1 MSLKTRNILIS
12 AFVIVWT
19 VIFHY
24 ESVRY
29 FYLQNYFQKP
39 LPKMK
44 FLFPPA
50 GWIMF
55 YNVGDRFTY
64 TEVYGIRNGMLV
76 PIDPHDIIKTRFIGF
91 DMVHRN
97 VLSTV
102 LKPGARQSFCNV
114 LQKQFPQFDKFIV
127 TAVEYPSLTQSRYDR
142 RQVPVYQCP

>member
-1 MSLKTRNILIS
+1 
-12 AFVIVWT
+12 
-19 VIFHY
+19 
-24 ESVRY
+24 
-29 FYLQNYFQKP
+29 
-39 LPKMK
+39 
-44 FLFPPA
+44 
-50 GWIMF
+50 MF